1 MGGAKVE
8 PMQISSFHL
17 KRKDGFYTAAGG
29 GEVSASEPSEG
40 ALLLFPFK
48 TASIH
53 SFSFPFRSA
62 GDVRNALSLKFR
74 PLLSGEEEVEIVP
87 FFTGRTTA
95 GSEGAALC
103 LWREEVPGGELDS
116 VLQQNVV
123 WPLPLALAG
132 AVKGNGVAAYRD
144 DFVSASAVF
153 KNGMPVNL
161 NCRSSAPEDGGLEE
175 EVRRAGALAVAA
187 GFDLSPEEVWR
198 STRAEDLLESAQETV
213 RLYPRLTELNI
224 SRHAL
229 AASLA
234 RERTAR
240 LFLKFLGSVVAAGL
254 LMCVIQFSI
263 LCGIRSSLDMY
274 AQESASMYREVFGK
288 DERVVDAL
296 SQAKERLAGLRGRG
310 KSDSDFS
317 SMLSHLGRTWLD
329 GDERREDFP
338 LMEQLRYT
346 AEGADITGTA
356 EKMESIQALRGAAD
370 SGGFRANLGDIQQIP
385 GGGLRFTLSL
395 RRNAQ

>member
-1 MGGAKVE
+1 
-8 PMQISSFHL
+8 MQISSFHL
-17 KRKDGFYTAAGG
+17 KRKDGFYTAAG

-87 FFTGRTTA
+87 FFTGRTKA

-103 LWREEVPGGELDS
+103 LWREEIPGEELGF

-132 AVKGNGVAAYRD
+132 AVKGNGAAAYRD

-161 NCRSSAPEDGGLEE
+161 NCRSSGPEDGGLEE

-187 GFDLSPEEVWR
+187 GFDMSTEEIWR
-198 STRAEDLLESAQETV
+198 SARAEDLLESARETIKQF
-213 RLYPRLTELNI
+213 PRLTELNI

-229 AASLA
+229 EASLA

-240 LFLKFLGSVVAAGL
+240 LFLKFLGCAFAAGL
-254 LMCVIQFSI
+254 LMCIIQFSM

-296 SQAKERLAGLRGRG
+296 SQAKERLAGLRGDG

-329 GDERREDFP
+329 GDKRREDFP
-338 LMEQLRYT
+338 LVEQLRYT

-356 EKMESIQALRGAAD
+356 EKMESIQALREAAD
-370 SGGFRANLGDIQQIP
+370 SGGFRATLGDIQQIP

-395 RRNAQ
+395 RRNAH